1 MLRRVNLN
9 RNVAFWALLQPN
21 LGHQLI
27 QFHTLTQAPQIKLY
41 LLFIYILQPCH
52 SIIPSLHLRSTE
64 E

>member
-9 RNVAFWALLQPN
+9 RNVAFWALLQQPN
-21 LGHQLI
+21 LGH